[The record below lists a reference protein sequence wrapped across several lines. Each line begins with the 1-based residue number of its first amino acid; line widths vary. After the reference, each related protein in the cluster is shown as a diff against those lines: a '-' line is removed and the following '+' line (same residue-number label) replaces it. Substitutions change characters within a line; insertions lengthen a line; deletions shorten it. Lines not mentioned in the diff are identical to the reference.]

1 MNTQRL
7 AVLLLGLLLL
17 SCSKSED
24 SDGTPTEDS
33 GVATK
38 YTMLLEQG
46 DMINSTGF
54 NADALTVSP
63 GGNQITGLPVE
74 FPEITYREGN
84 SFSFLRVLPD
94 CNPEIRHLSGSGSL
108 LKIDSFFG
116 DTQVCERRYIS
127 LAHSAEHVFLGNS
140 SPGTGIKET
149 LHHIRILAMDNSTPL
164 VGRIALENEPIQLFW
179 SEPRLFVLE
188 YNIETGM
195 YTLAA
200 YNIQNGESEG
210 ELDLGTGVMKVLKN
224 PAGQLLVSY
233 QVRHVV
239 VDTASLQ
246 IIGRVLYN
254 DGKDPRYGESP
265 ATYFDPSGIL
275 YYAMPTDFNNTTF
288 AHIAG
293 VYDFAKYT
301 AYMYYFENYLNAED
315 IERYGIGDTKSVAF
329 DHHNGLLLIG
339 YEKEGSTGKGGLLR
353 VKPVPEPKFIDQ
365 TDLEGVP
372 LHLIV
377 Q

>member
-1 MNTQRL
+1 MNTERL

-24 SDGTPTEDS
+24 SSGTPVVDS
-33 GVATK
+33 GVASK

-46 DMINSTGF
+46 GMIKSTGF
-54 NADALTVSP
+54 NADAISLGP
-63 GGNQITGLPVE
+63 GSEDITGLPVD

-94 CNPEIRHLSGSGSL
+94 CNPEIRHLTGSGSL
-108 LKIDSFFG
+108 LYPDELFAG
-116 DTQVCERRYIS
+116 VAACERRYIS
-127 LAHSAEHVFLGNS
+127 LAHSAEYVFIGYS

-149 LHHIRILAMDNSTPL
+149 LYDIRILALDNSNPSL
-164 VGRIALENEPIQLFW
+164 GGIALENEPIQLFW
-179 SEPRLFVLE
+179 SAPRLFALE
-188 YNIETGM
+188 YTIESGM
-195 YTLAA
+195 YTLVA
-200 YNIQNGESEG
+200 YNIQNAESEG
-210 ELDLGTGVMKVLKN
+210 QLDLGTGVIKVLKN

-233 QVRHVV
+233 QGRHLL
-239 VDTASLQ
+239 VDAASLQ

-254 DGKDPRYGESP
+254 DGKDPRYGDSP

-301 AYMYYFENYLNAED
+301 AYLYYFENYLNAED
-315 IERYGIGDTKSVAF
+315 IARYDIKDTKSVAF

-365 TDLEGVP
+365 TDLDGVP